1 MERRV
6 GELVRLVGM
15 PNTEWHAPT
24 RTWRPLDGTL
34 GRVRQIV
41 GRQFPRLVV
50 DLYRR
55 HRGTG
60 KPLPPKTV
68 TAEEKQTVSANDL
81 NDGEEQLVEASEPL
95 FIAAAMERDRQLV
108 GGALWLQGM
117 SATEGGNTVDRERR
131 DELVAEVKA
140 ELEQGA
146 RGSQER
152 LEAIRRWFGAN
163 RPLLLLAAQLLLAR
177 RPTSPTPT
185 DLFAMETPLQ
195 DDLLLAQE
203 GEPDSAEVN
212 DWLHEPRPIDDE
224 ELGALRLIELW
235 TYDDHF
241 DARYKQRPEFDALYE
256 PYLATSYRESREL
269 YVHAVGNVAYL
280 LCPQRVLLSRCG
292 QAVFALVASLAP
304 HLEYA
309 RRKAGWDFRDAL
321 MAALYDTIYVLYC
334 EGQPPL
340 RAHLSSQARL
350 SLRHSPLSVLLFAV
364 LYYVASDRVSTAD
377 SRPWNVWKAAKWV
390 GDRSDGF
397 PLGQAILPG
406 FPKDTPLTALWAGI
420 AATLPDLARRLAVE
434 LEGLGVADAAE

>member
-334 EGQPPL
+334 EGQPPCGHICPPRHGSACVTARCRSCCL
-340 RAHLSSQARL
+340 RCSTMW
-350 SLRHSPLSVLLFAV
+350 
-364 LYYVASDRVSTAD
+364 RVTGSAPPTRGRGTFG
-377 SRPWNVWKAAKWV
+377 RPPS
-390 GDRSDGF
+390 G
-397 PLGQAILPG
+397 
-406 FPKDTPLTALWAGI
+406 
-420 AATLPDLARRLAVE
+420 
-434 LEGLGVADAAE
+434 